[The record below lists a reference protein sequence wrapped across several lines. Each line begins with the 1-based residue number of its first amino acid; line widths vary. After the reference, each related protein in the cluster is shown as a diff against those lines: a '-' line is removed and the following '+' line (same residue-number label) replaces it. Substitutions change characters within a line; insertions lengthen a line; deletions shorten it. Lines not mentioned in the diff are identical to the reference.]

1 MAEKAAPEIQKHLQ
15 MAKQTSDKASAG
27 ATAASSR
34 SNKSK

>member
-27 ATAASSR
+27 GTAKSGR